1 MHLPSQRVCGG
12 VFVWGL
18 GYAGA
23 SSQNSCQAME
33 PVEWGLLAIAALMAK
48 KSLETT
54 SDTVTHDIDYAI
66 VYNWGVS

>member
-1 MHLPSQRVCGG
+1 MSLDAPPPASHLRGF
-12 VFVWGL
+12 FVWSL

-23 SSQNSCQAME
+23 SLKNSCQAME

-54 SDTVTHDIDYAI
+54 SDTVTHPIDYAI
-66 VYNWGVS
+66 VYN

>member
-1 MHLPSQRVCGG
+1 
-12 VFVWGL
+12 L

-23 SSQNSCQAME
+23 SLKNSCQAME

-54 SDTVTHDIDYAI
+54 SDTVTHPIDYAI
-66 VYNWGVS
+66 VYN

>member
-12 VFVWGL
+12 FFVWGL

-23 SSQNSCQAME
+23 SLKNSCQAME

-54 SDTVTHDIDYAI
+54 SDTVTHPIDYAI
-66 VYNWGVS
+66 VYN